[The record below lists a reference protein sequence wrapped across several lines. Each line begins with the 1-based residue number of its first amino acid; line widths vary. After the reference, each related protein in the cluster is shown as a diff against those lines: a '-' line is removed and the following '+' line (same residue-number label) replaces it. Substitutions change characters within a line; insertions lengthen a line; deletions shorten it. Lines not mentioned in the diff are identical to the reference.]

1 MLSKDGYCSPF
12 DEQADGYTRAEA
24 ICCIFLQKAKDAKR
38 VYCTLVHS
46 KVNCDG
52 YKVRIL
58 RYFSGSSENC
68 NIFT

>member
-52 YKVRIL
+52 YKVFFVFHI
-58 RYFSGSSENC
+58 GN
-68 NIFT
+68 